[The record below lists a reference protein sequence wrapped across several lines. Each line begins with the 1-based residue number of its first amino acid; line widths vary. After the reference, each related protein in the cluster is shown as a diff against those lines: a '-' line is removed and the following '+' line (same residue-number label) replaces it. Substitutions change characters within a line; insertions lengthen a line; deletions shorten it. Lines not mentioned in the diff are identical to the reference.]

1 MAAVTAMS
9 EPPAAP
15 AIRRLLGRVVAVAL
29 SLTALVAIVA
39 LLTGSFDDTDWKVL
53 GTTLGFSVF
62 SATAAAGATARLR
75 SWSGAYGVGTG
86 AVAASAL
93 AFVLLVAGLWSEAGD
108 ATWRW
113 FGVLALAALALSH
126 MSLVLGARRASDGP
140 GTAALV
146 LASVVL
152 VGLDA
157 TGAALPIT
165 GVLDDVSDAGAR
177 LLAVCSVLL
186 LLTTALPPLLRRA
199 AAAPAA
205 APPRPAGAAVA
216 GLPADRDGR
225 ALAADLLASVERL
238 ELAGGPPVEAELP
251 RLRALA
257 REVSRLR

>member
-75 SWSGAYGVGTG
+75 SWSGAYWVGTG

-93 AFVLLVAGLWSEAGD
+93 AFVLLVAGLWSEPGD
-108 ATWRW
+108 AMWRW

-165 GVLDDVSDAGAR
+165 GVLDDVSDTGAR

-205 APPRPAGAAVA
+205 HPRPAGAAVA
-216 GLPADRDGR
+216 GLPPDRDGR

-238 ELAGGPPVEAELP
+238 ELAGGAPVEAELP